1 MDNLKRK
8 LKFDGRISIIGPHSD
23 NNQSWWSFLEQFMK
37 IPDSLRNYANTEFM
51 KGIENYAKIN
61 FKEVQFNEFINQ
73 MTIPSIDILRQYWK
87 SNIYYNSNYD
97 SGFEDYAKKHFD
109 KYDNFQYSKKAQ
121 MITMKIPISLS
132 D

>member
-1 MDNLKRK
+1 
-8 LKFDGRISIIGPHSD
+8 
-23 NNQSWWSFLEQFMK
+23 MK

-132 D
+132 